1 MITKINPRKGWHF
14 FTAEDLRELLQ
25 YKDLLYMLV
34 GREVSVLYKQT
45 VLGFAW
51 AIFRPVVQMV
61 IFTVIFG
68 KLVNM
73 QSMIGTDVPYAV
85 FSFTALVPWTYFA
98 VALNSSTGSLI
109 GNQQFITK
117 VYFPRIIIPIT
128 PILSK
133 LLDFVIAFV
142 VLVVML
148 FAYGIVPNY
157 QIVFLPLLV
166 LLMMMT
172 ALGMSLW
179 LSALAIQYRDVS
191 QFMQF
196 FAQLLMYAAPVIWP
210 ITLVPEG
217 YRFVYGFYPMAG
229 VIEGFRASLIGQSAM
244 PWDMIGAGFITATI
258 LMITGILYFAP
269 ARTFL
274 RTWYS
279 F

>member
-1 MITKINPRKGWHF
+1 MITKIKPRKGLQF
-14 FTAEDLRELLQ
+14 FTVDDFKELMQ

-51 AIFRPVVQMV
+51 AIFRPLVQMV

-73 QSMIGTDVPYAV
+73 QSMIGTGVPYAV

-128 PILSK
+128 PVISK
-133 LLDFVIAFV
+133 LLDFAIAFV
-142 VLVVML
+142 ILVIML
-148 FAYGIVPNY
+148 LAYGIVPNY
-157 QIVFLPLLV
+157 QVLFLPILI

-179 LSALAIQYRDVS
+179 LSALAIQYRDVA

-210 ITLVPEG
+210 ITLVPDNL
-217 YRFVYGFYPMAG
+217 RFAYGFYPMAS
-229 VIEGFRASLIGQSAM
+229 VIEGFRAALIGQTAM
-244 PWDMIGAGFITATI
+244 PWDMIGSGFITAFI
-258 LMITGILYFAP
+258 LLISGIFYFRSRENVFADVV
-269 ARTFL
+269 
-274 RTWYS
+274 
-279 F
+279 

>member
-258 LMITGILYFAP
+258 LMITGILYFRSRENIFADVV
-269 ARTFL
+269 
-274 RTWYS
+274 
-279 F
+279 

>member
-14 FTAEDLRELLQ
+14 FTAEDLRELMQ

-51 AIFRPVVQMV
+51 AIFRPLVQMV

-73 QSMIGTDVPYAV
+73 QSMIGTGIPYAV

-109 GNQQFITK
+109 GNQQFFTK

-128 PILSK
+128 PIISK
-133 LLDFVIAFV
+133 LLDFAIAFII
-142 VLVVML
+142 LIVML

-179 LSALAIQYRDVS
+179 LSALAIQYRDVG

-210 ITLVPEG
+210 ITLVPDNL
-217 YRFVYGFYPMAG
+217 RFVYGFYPMAG

-244 PWDMIGAGFITATI
+244 PWDMIGTGFITATI
-258 LMITGILYFAP
+258 LMITGILYFRSRENVFADVV
-269 ARTFL
+269 
-274 RTWYS
+274 
-279 F
+279 

>member
-1 MITKINPRKGWHF
+1 MITKINPRKGWQF
-14 FTAEDLRELLQ
+14 FTAEDLRELMQ

-51 AIFRPVVQMV
+51 AIFRPLVQMV

-73 QSMIGTDVPYAV
+73 QSMIGTGIPYAV

-128 PILSK
+128 PIISK
-133 LLDFVIAFV
+133 LLDFAIAFII
-142 VLVVML
+142 LVVML

-179 LSALAIQYRDVS
+179 LSALAIQYRDVG

-210 ITLVPEG
+210 ITLVPDNL
-217 YRFVYGFYPMAG
+217 RFVYGFYPMAG

-244 PWDMIGAGFITATI
+244 PWDMIGTGFITATI
-258 LMITGILYFAP
+258 LMITGILYFRSRENVFADVV
-269 ARTFL
+269 
-274 RTWYS
+274 
-279 F
+279 

>member
-133 LLDFVIAFV
+133 LLDFAIAFV

-258 LMITGILYFAP
+258 LMITGILYFRSRENIFADVV
-269 ARTFL
+269 
-274 RTWYS
+274 
-279 F
+279 

>member
-14 FTAEDLRELLQ
+14 FTVEDFKELLQ

-34 GREVSVLYKQT
+34 GREISVLYKQT
-45 VLGFAW
+45 VFGFAW
-51 AIFRPVVQMV
+51 AIFRPLVQMV
-61 IFTVIFG
+61 IFTFIFG

-109 GNQQFITK
+109 GNQQFFTK
-117 VYFPRIIIPIT
+117 VYFPRMIIPIT
-128 PILSK
+128 PIISK
-133 LLDFVIAFV
+133 LLDFAIAFFI
-142 VLVVML
+142 LLVML

-210 ITLVPEG
+210 ITLVPQG

-258 LMITGILYFAP
+258 LMITGVLYFRSRENVFADVV
-269 ARTFL
+269 
-274 RTWYS
+274 
-279 F
+279 

>member
-14 FTAEDLRELLQ
+14 FTVEDFKELLQ

-34 GREVSVLYKQT
+34 GREISVLYKQT
-45 VLGFAW
+45 VFGFAW
-51 AIFRPVVQMV
+51 AIFRPLVQMV
-61 IFTVIFG
+61 IFTFIFG

-109 GNQQFITK
+109 GNQQFFTK
-117 VYFPRIIIPIT
+117 VYFPRMIIPIT
-128 PILSK
+128 PIISK
-133 LLDFVIAFV
+133 LLDFAIAFII
-142 VLVVML
+142 LLVML

-210 ITLVPEG
+210 ITLVPQG

-258 LMITGILYFAP
+258 LMITGVLYFRSRENVFADVV
-269 ARTFL
+269 
-274 RTWYS
+274 
-279 F
+279 